1 MNKPA
6 GFATLLIGCCEKR
19 SKPLDSGNR
28 KAMTALSILP
38 TLGGGSSNGR
48 LGDYPLTLCNHY
60 ISFAT
65 HRPVFRRCTSMSAE
79 SSQHPKC
86 TELGLL

>member
-48 LGDYPLTLCNHY
+48 LGDYSLTLCNHY
-60 ISFAT
+60 TSFAT
-65 HRPVFRRCTSMSAE
+65 HTLGLRRCVSVFAG

-86 TELGLL
+86 TELGVL